1 MSMQEIQRLLSNP
14 FFISAFVK
22 HETGRKIHKY
32 ELKAIVDG
40 CKEVHKNNVNMA
52 ELSQEERSELVEVY
66 NRIADAVE
74 QYVERSLRIQGRLEE

>member
-1 MSMQEIQRLLSNP
+1 MMWLSEYG
-14 FFISAFVK
+14 SGAK
-22 HETGRKIHKY
+22 LHKY

-52 ELSQEERSELVEVY
+52 ELSQEERGELVDVY

-74 QYVERSLRIQGRLEE
+74 QYVEKNLRIQGRLEE